1 MSCFFGDEYILYATK
16 WLSDLPVRSLAE
28 NPRQPSWIGF
38 AQPMQ
43 LQKMIVVHKIV
54 QMVSEDV
61 WRDHAYYIYI
71 LLYILLYIE
80 CMNHIYMM

>member
-1 MSCFFGDEYILYATK
+1 MSCFFGDEYILYAAK

-38 AQPMQ
+38 AQPIQ

-61 WRDHAYYIYI
+61 WRDHVYYI
-71 LLYILLYIE
+71 YILLYIE

>member
-38 AQPMQ
+38 AQPIQ